1 MFNLKISDM
10 KTKILLFVCLFI
22 GVAVILPACSEDN
35 FVNPNDEINS
45 LKSKKIPTQFTGIC
59 TPINNMGYPIISWY
73 DATDDPRVSG
83 VSYWVFTGI
92 EPIDEVT
99 IELRGTTE
107 IFVGAVTVDDVINGR
122 YVGKWE
128 MTWKGYQNYTY
139 PGSVTFKIIAHGT
152 GTGTEGEVLGLTA
165 RWKYTMD
172 FDGSPESGAIY
183 YSKGK
188 ITEEL

>member
-1 MFNLKISDM
+1 M
-10 KTKILLFVCLFI
+10 KTKILLFVCLFTGI
-22 GVAVILPACSEDN
+22 TFLFSGCSEDN
-35 FVNPNDEINS
+35 DLVPTQNDEIS
-45 LKSKKIPTQFTGIC
+45 LKSKKIPTQFSGIC
-59 TPINNMGYPIISWY
+59 TPIDNMGYDIISWY
-73 DATDDPRVSG
+73 DATDDPRVTG

-99 IELRGTTE
+99 IELTGTTE

-122 YVGKWE
+122 YLGKWE

-139 PGSVTFKIIAHGT
+139 PGSVTFKIVAHGT

-172 FDGSPESGAIY
+172 FDGTPESGAIY